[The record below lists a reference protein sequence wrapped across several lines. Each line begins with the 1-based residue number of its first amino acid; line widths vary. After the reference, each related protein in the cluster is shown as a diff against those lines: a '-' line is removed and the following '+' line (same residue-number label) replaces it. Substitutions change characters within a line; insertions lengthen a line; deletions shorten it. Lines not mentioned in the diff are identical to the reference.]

1 MAVGKASFVLLS
13 LVAAACPGTLASA
26 AAAAAAA
33 AAAPVASTG
42 NVSIVH
48 AGALLEL
55 PGTPP
60 RGKSSLVVAD
70 GKVREIR
77 AGFVDAAA
85 LNLPGNTRIIDLSQ
99 MFVMPG
105 FIDLHVHL
113 ASARLSELAL
123 RKPNEYSA
131 LVGAHNARTTLLAGF
146 TTVRDLGSIGYSVLA
161 LRDAVKDGLVPGP
174 KILASGDPI
183 SPTNGHADNHGYREE
198 VMGALVRRG
207 ICDGAD
213 GCRQAVRAAVR
224 RGADVI
230 KVMASGGT
238 LDESDAPTDQQ
249 FTDAELVAIA
259 ETAHALGRKVTAHA
273 HGKGAID
280 ACVRAGF
287 DSIEHGMWADAET
300 LKLMKARGTWLI
312 PTVYPIDYVGT
323 TPEQVRKGP
332 MKDLPPI
339 SLAKVIALGDQPKRL
354 ARMAHQMGVKIALG
368 TDAGVYPHGQ
378 NANEFVEYVTAGMT
392 PAQAIVAG
400 TTDAALAGGMKGVG
414 ALSPGMAADMVALRQ
429 SPLDDIR
436 SVLDVRFVMRDG
448 IVFKSDGAPAGEE
461 RAQIETSD
469 VAEAY

>member
-1 MAVGKASFVLLS
+1 MRFKKAQAVLLGLMVGAAS
-13 LVAAACPGTLASA
+13 PALAAVAPG
-26 AAAAAAA
+26 
-33 AAAPVASTG
+33 
-42 NVSIVH
+42 VSIVH
-48 AGALLEL
+48 AGALLDM
-55 PGTPP
+55 PGSPP
-60 RGKSSLVVAD
+60 KGKSSIVVAD
-70 GKVREIR
+70 GKVREVR

-85 LNLPGNTRIIDLSQ
+85 LGLPATTPVVDLTR

-113 ASARLSELAL
+113 ASARATDLTL
-123 RKPNEYSA
+123 RKPNEYFA
-131 LVGAHNARTTLLAGF
+131 LVGAHNAETTLLAGF

-198 VMGALVRRG
+198 VMAALPRRG

-213 GCRQAVRAAVR
+213 NCREAVRAAVR

-280 ACVRAGF
+280 ACIRAGF

-300 LKLMKARGTWLI
+300 LRMMKAKGVWLI

-323 TPEQVRKGP
+323 TPEAVRAGP

-339 SLAKVIALGDQPKRL
+339 SLAKVIALGDQPKKL
-354 ARMAHQMGVKIALG
+354 AKMAKAMGVKIALG

-392 PAQAIVAG
+392 PAQALVAG
-400 TTDAALAGGMKGVG
+400 TTDAALAGGIKGVG
-414 ALSPGMAADMVALRQ
+414 ALSPGMAADLVGLPV
-429 SPLDDIR
+429 SPLDDIKA
-436 SVLDVRFVMRDG
+436 VLDVRFVMRDG
-448 IVFKSDGAPAGEE
+448 IVFKADGAAVPGQQALV
-461 RAQIETSD
+461 ETSD
-469 VAEAY
+469 VSDAY